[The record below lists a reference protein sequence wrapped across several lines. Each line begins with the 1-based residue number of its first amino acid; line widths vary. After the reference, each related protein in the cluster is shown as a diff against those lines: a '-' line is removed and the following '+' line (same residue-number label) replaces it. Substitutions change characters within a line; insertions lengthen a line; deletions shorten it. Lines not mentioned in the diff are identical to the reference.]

1 MLRLGESC
9 SLESLLGSYCK
20 TARFMQ
26 DQLFLHF
33 CLWFAKG
40 NEELIPVS
48 KGQVALQALK
58 SYVLERIDVVQFE
71 PEVIARMFPACDVN
85 IAHKRRDDLVLTFLK
100 EVFSEFSRVRHLML
114 KDHDSVE
121 YILEYVGSE
130 NLNRLSSVVV
140 EDMNSTIT
148 KPIMGLSKSEVTKKS
163 WLEYYLSQH
172 FDGNLD
178 IVIGGKNCS
187 GMFERIVKYF
197 RNLERT
203 LSVYLFV
210 DTAETLELTSFMDV
224 SIQKLFITD
233 CSSGHVSCKLEI
245 PKCPHLTHLYLN
257 KFYNIDFVDGI
268 DASVLS
274 ALSTAKETGKLPNLT
289 RLSFEDC
296 RHGHNVPIWPSFFS
310 SLLQSPWPYLSYL
323 NLCECYLKLEDFQDL
338 SAANDKGF
346 FPNLESLLICDLYQ
360 ENSSAVVPL
369 FSHPWPKLTK
379 LVLDNLATD
388 SAKEMSVVWEKS
400 PLLTDLTISLGP
412 NQIPTG
418 FKFEPHAVPNLKSL
432 KVSHFNIS
440 MESLMVIIQSW
451 NLTRLDT
458 SHCEGITG
466 MMSGLKYH
474 MYAHLNSLFISN
486 CDLNSG
492 DLNVLAQASVGGR
505 VPQLR
510 HISKNQMCAGHLD
523 CLFDNGCKWDSLLV
537 LDIRQIPITRLSKKR
552 AVFAKDLEVL
562 CSKIDSGRLSSLAEV
577 SFTMYLFE
585 FPSFEQ
591 TVPWSHVTKL
601 NMSHLA

>member
-1 MLRLGESC
+1 M
-9 SLESLLGSYCK
+9 
-20 TARFMQ
+20 
-26 DQLFLHF
+26 
-33 CLWFAKG
+33 
-40 NEELIPVS
+40 
-48 KGQVALQALK
+48 
-58 SYVLERIDVVQFE
+58 
-71 PEVIARMFPACDVN
+71 
-85 IAHKRRDDLVLTFLK
+85 
-100 EVFSEFSRVRHLML
+100 
-114 KDHDSVE
+114 
-121 YILEYVGSE
+121 
-130 NLNRLSSVVV
+130 
-140 EDMNSTIT
+140 
-148 KPIMGLSKSEVTKKS
+148 
-163 WLEYYLSQH
+163 
-172 FDGNLD
+172 
-178 IVIGGKNCS
+178 
-187 GMFERIVKYF
+187 
-197 RNLERT
+197 
-203 LSVYLFV
+203 
-210 DTAETLELTSFMDV
+210 
-224 SIQKLFITD
+224 
-233 CSSGHVSCKLEI
+233 
-245 PKCPHLTHLYLN
+245 
-257 KFYNIDFVDGI
+257 
-268 DASVLS
+268 
-274 ALSTAKETGKLPNLT
+274 
-289 RLSFEDC
+289 
-296 RHGHNVPIWPSFFS
+296 
-310 SLLQSPWPYLSYL
+310 QSPWPYLSYL

-346 FPNLESLLICDLYQ
+346 FPNLQSLLICDLFQ

-400 PLLTDLTISLGP
+400 QLLTDLTISLGP

-418 FKFEPHAVPNLKSL
+418 FKFEPHAVQNFKSL

-458 SHCEGITG
+458 RHCEGITG

-474 MYAHLNSLFISN
+474 TYAHLNSLFISN

-510 HISKNQMCAGHLD
+510 HLDISKNQMCAGHLD
-523 CLFDNGCKWDSLLV
+523 CLFDNGCKRDSLLV

-552 AVFAKDLEVL
+552 AVFAKDSEVL
-562 CSKIDSGRLSSLAEV
+562 CSKIDSGRLSSLEEA

-601 NMSHLA
+601 NMLLSADNELQGQDGHLIKEMRSFGDNLKPIVRMVQSGILPNLKVLNIVSPPLVLSNAFIADEKYQLAKPTCQCIYQ